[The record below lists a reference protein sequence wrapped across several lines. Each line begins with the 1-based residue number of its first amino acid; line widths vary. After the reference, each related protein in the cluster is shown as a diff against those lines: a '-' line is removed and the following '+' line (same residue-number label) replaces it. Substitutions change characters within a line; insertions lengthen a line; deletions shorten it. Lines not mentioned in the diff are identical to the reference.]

1 MFDTRPCCEEEDEGF
16 WGTGAEGA
24 SLSLGE
30 VTGLAEVPCA
40 ESLML
45 YEKEELA
52 LGGWLPVPEDD
63 GRRKSVLKNLI
74 DFGACNQPAMCQ
86 AKLHGY
92 CEEVEHHEPLDRRT
106 REFSALAR
114 MLEGRAFRSMRREI
128 FGLWR
133 DVVDDVKVQAKLDK
147 IEQENVKLKVKLK
160 KFVNFLARE
169 PRI

>member
-30 VTGLAEVPCA
+30 VTGLGEVPCA
-40 ESLML
+40 ESLVM
-45 YEKEELA
+45 YDKEELA
-52 LGGWLPVPEDD
+52 QCGWLPVPENDS
-63 GRRKSVLKNLI
+63 RRKSVLKNLI
-74 DFGACNQPAMCQ
+74 DFNACNKPA
-86 AKLHGY
+86 
-92 CEEVEHHEPLDRRT
+92 PLDRRT
-106 REFSALAR
+106 REISALAR

-133 DVVDDVKVQAKLDK
+133 DVVDDMKVQAKLDK